1 LRSLLS
7 RENGGRILLNAAEYI
22 LEVVASH
29 GVRHVFGLPGKG
41 NGGFYDALAARRDR
55 LRHVLAKHEQGAAY
69 MADGYARAGA
79 PFGVCLGISAGA
91 AINLMGGA
99 YSANA
104 DSVPLL
110 VLTGNAPAA
119 AFGRNAMM
127 EFSGGPRRPDPAR
140 LFAPLT
146 KRSLMVRS
154 AREVPEALAECLEAM
169 LGGRRGAVHLCVPSD
184 VQTQA
189 IGLDRVP
196 GPRPYQSPPTPDAAV
211 LDEAARVLASARHP
225 VIVAG
230 TGVIRSGATDE
241 VVALAEALG
250 APIVTTLKG
259 KSAVP
264 NDHPLCVGHVAL
276 GRSPAAERAV
286 KDPDADVLVAIGT
299 TLSEWTN
306 FAWDPD
312 FARNARVVQ
321 FDIDPAEITRVYPV
335 RLAVVGDAKAALAG
349 VLARLRADEGAAAQ
363 RRAAVTR
370 LLATVG
376 KFDAAESRFDARA
389 PLRPQAVVTRLAGR
403 LPDGT
408 QLLSDAGNNTF
419 YTAHYYQLKAHD
431 AFYLGGGCAAMG
443 WSVAASIGVK
453 LWLADRPVVDV
464 CGDGGFMMN
473 GMELETAAAH
483 DVPVLWVVLTDGAL
497 GMVKTF
503 QTLFRAK
510 DLIGCEFGEI
520 EPARVAEG
528 LGVRGLKVERLEQL
542 DAAVAD
548 FLAEPRPTLLDVR
561 IDGSEIPPGI
571 MDRLGK

>member
-1 LRSLLS
+1 
-7 RENGGRILLNAAEYI
+7 
-22 LEVVASH
+22 
-29 GVRHVFGLPGKG
+29 
-41 NGGFYDALAARRDR
+41 
-55 LRHVLAKHEQGAAY
+55 
-69 MADGYARAGA
+69 
-79 PFGVCLGISAGA
+79 
-91 AINLMGGA
+91 MGGA

-110 VLTGNAPAA
+110 VVTGNAPVAS
-119 AFGRNAMM
+119 FGRNAMM
-127 EFSGGPRRPDPAR
+127 EFSGDPRRPDPAR

-146 KRSLMVRS
+146 KRSIMVRS
-154 AREVPEALAECLEAM
+154 AKEVPDALVDCLQAM
-169 LGGRRGAVHLCVPSD
+169 LSGRRGSAHLCVPFD
-184 VQTQA
+184 VQMQD

-196 GPRPYQSPPTPDAAV
+196 APLAYDARPVPEGAV
-211 LDEAARVLASARHP
+211 LDEAARVLAAARHP

-230 TGVIRSGATDE
+230 TGVVRSGAARE

-264 NDHPLCVGHVAL
+264 NDHPLCLGHVAL

-286 KDPDADVLVAIGT
+286 KDPEADVLVAVGT

-306 FAWDPD
+306 FAWDPA
-312 FARNARVVQ
+312 FARNAKVLQ

-335 RLAVVGDAKAALAG
+335 RLAVVGDARASLAG
-349 VLARLRADEGAAAQ
+349 VLARLPADPSLAAK
-363 RRAAVTR
+363 RREAVAK
-370 LLATVG
+370 LLATAG
-376 KFDAAESRFDARA
+376 RFDAPESRFDART
-389 PLRPQAVVTRLAGR
+389 PLRPQAVVTALAAR

-408 QLLSDAGNNTF
+408 QLLADAGNNTF
-419 YTAHYYQLKAHD
+419 YTSHYYLLKARD

-453 LWLADRPVVDV
+453 LALPDRPVVNV

-483 DVPVLWVVLTDGAL
+483 DVAVLWVVMTDRAL

-503 QTLFRAK
+503 QTLFRGK
-510 DLIGCEFGEI
+510 DFLGCEFGDI
-520 EPARVAEG
+520 EPARVADG
-528 LGVRGLKVERLEQL
+528 LGTLGRKIERLDEL

-561 IDGSEIPPGI
+561 IDGGEVPPGI